1 MCSEMWSGNTVDV
14 TTPMIE
20 RPRRRFRPAAD
31 RGMINA
37 EALQGGVDAGT
48 LNRLSVPLYDR
59 ALFGIMGWRISL
71 RVCFDGPLVLD
82 PSRT

>member
-14 TTPMIE
+14 TT
-20 RPRRRFRPAAD
+20 PRRRFRPAAD

-59 ALFGIMGWRISL
+59 ALFGIMGWRIITPYL
-71 RVCFDGPLVLD
+71 FALTGL
-82 PSRT
+82 